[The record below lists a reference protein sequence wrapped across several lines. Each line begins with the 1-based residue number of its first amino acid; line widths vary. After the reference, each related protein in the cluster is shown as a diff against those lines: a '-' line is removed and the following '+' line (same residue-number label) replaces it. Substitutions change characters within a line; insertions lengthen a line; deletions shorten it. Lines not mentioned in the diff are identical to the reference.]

1 MSDEI
6 QPVSKMV
13 VETDGTQ
20 RVYEEVWTPEEWQKI
35 QGREQYWIDR
45 AWLTEREKAYP
56 NIADQLD
63 MLFHDIESG
72 NLESGDW
79 ITAIRKVKADNPK
92 PDDA

>member
-6 QPVSKMV
+6 QPVPKMV
-13 VETDGTQ
+13 VEVDGTQ
-20 RVYEEVWTPEEWQKI
+20 RLYEEVWTPEEWVKI
-35 QGREQYWIDR
+35 QSREQYWIDR

-56 NIADQLD
+56 DIKDQLD

-92 PDDA
+92 PE